1 MNLVFTKELVHII
14 NKIKL
19 NKNFYNS
26 SIDKTTTIPLK
37 KIKQRTNIQV
47 YEIITKCNNL
57 MQF

>member
-37 KIKQRTNIQV
+37 NIKQK
-47 YEIITKCNNL
+47 TKI
-57 MQF
+57 